1 MASMRGLMQQDP
13 LILTRILER
22 ARTLS
27 PRIQVAT
34 RTPEG
39 MHRETYADVGERSAR
54 LANALRDLGVGPGDR
69 VGSFGWNSWRH
80 LELYFAVPCMGS
92 VLHTLNIRLHP
103 EQVAWIANHAEDRV
117 VCVDASLLPVFA
129 KALPELETVRQI
141 VLMGRPAEGVA
152 LAGSIDYEE
161 LLDAASPEFEWP
173 ELDENDACSMAYTS
187 GTTGNPK
194 GVVYSHRSMVLHAF
208 MANQAGVLAIE
219 PNDVVMPVVPMFHAN
234 AWGTP
239 YAAAMAGAKLVFP
252 GQYSADPA
260 ALAELIETERVT
272 FTAGVPTVWIGLLQ
286 HLEQHP
292 TDLSSLRSITA
303 GGAAV
308 PRSMIEAFATRHGVE
323 VWQGWGM
330 TETGPLA
337 SLSRLTPA
345 HADLPEAER
354 IRVRAKQGLVVP
366 GIRVRVVD
374 VATGEEVP
382 WDSKTMGEVQV
393 KGNWVASAYYR
404 PDAPVEQFVDGWLRT
419 GDVAVV
425 DEHGFLQLV
434 DRTKDLVKSGGEWIS
449 TIELESALMGHPALL
464 EAAVIA
470 VPDERWSERPL
481 ACVVLKP
488 DAEATEEELIE
499 FIAPQFAKWWLPD
512 RVEFVSEIP
521 KTSVGKFDKK
531 VLRAQHHGLFEGSGP
546 GPAGISPS
554 E

>member
-1 MASMRGLMQQDP
+1 MRGLMQQDP

-22 ARTLS
+22 ARTLA
-27 PRIQVAT
+27 PRGQIAT

-39 MHRETYADVGERSAR
+39 MHRETYADLGERCAR
-54 LANALRDLGVGPGDR
+54 LANALRELGVGPGDR
-69 VGSFGWNSWRH
+69 VGSFAWNSWRH

-117 VCVDASLLPVFA
+117 VFVDESLLPVFEKVLPGLKTVERVIVMGSTA
-129 KALPELETVRQI
+129 SEAPADAL
-141 VLMGRPAEGVA
+141 
-152 LAGSIDYEE
+152 DYEE
-161 LLDAASPEFEWP
+161 LLEGASPELDWP

-234 AWGTP
+234 AWGLP

-272 FTAGVPTVWIGLLQ
+272 FTAGVPTVWIGMLQ
-286 HLEQHP
+286 HLEQRP
-292 TDLSSLRSITA
+292 VDLSSLRAVTA

-308 PRSMIEAFATRHGVE
+308 PRSMIEAFGAKHGVE

-354 IRVRAKQGLVVP
+354 IRVRAKQGVVVP
-366 GIRVRVVD
+366 GIRVRVMD
-374 VATGEEVP
+374 VATGDEVP

-449 TIELESALMGHPALL
+449 TIELESALMGHPAVL

-488 DAEATEEELIE
+488 GAEATQEELIE
-499 FIAPQFAKWWLPD
+499 FIAPQFAKWWLPE
-512 RVEFVSEIP
+512 RMEFVSEIP

-531 VLRAQHHGLFEGSGP
+531 VLRAQHQGMFEGSGP
-546 GPAGISPS
+546 SPVETSPS